1 MEKRTIII
9 GLSLLAV
16 VGLGFLYHKKG
27 SSGAVVQNNKSK
39 PSPPTIVNTP
49 SGAVIELGATDSDK
63 AYILDLK
70 KQGYTDQQIGVMYAK
85 RKGLI
90 K

>member
-1 MEKRTIII
+1 MEKRTIVI
-9 GLSLLAV
+9 GFSLLAV
-16 VGLGFLYHKKG
+16 VGLGIWWHSK
-27 SSGAVVQNNKSK
+27 SSANVVVQNNKSK

-49 SGAVIELGATDSDK
+49 SGAAIDLGATDSDK
-63 AYILDLK
+63 AYLLDLK
-70 KQGYTDQQIGVMYAK
+70 KQGYTDQQIAVMYAK